1 MAETPNKALRW
12 GVILIAAVLAAG
24 VFTAV
29 LRNTGRQNSAI
40 LDAKSNPTQA
50 ANGGTPS
57 VEAQDPKA
65 QSATTPA
72 GATPAPSTPNT
83 STPAPS
89 TPASNPQANPAVP
102 GAQAPA
108 LKLAARADAAGAADP
123 AALGGLDPAGGD
135 LVKLEFSLH
144 GAGIKSATL
153 ARYFTE
159 IDQKTNVEVQRE
171 QQMLSGRNLTPMA
184 LLGVQ
189 INGTYVDLLSPD
201 VWKSG
206 PAAGNFQAV
215 IYDTETGKD
224 VARVTRRYEL
234 PADSYSVRIHQ
245 NLVNLTD
252 APLTVRWFQ
261 LGPSEM
267 PADKITYGGDKRR
280 VRFGYLVDPK
290 SDPSRQLVLGSDSA
304 VVLDHATFM
313 GPLDAM
319 GRPAADMKL
328 WPNETTAKRGYELVW
343 TGSTNRYFAAIATP
357 LVNLNPPAGT
367 IRALAMPRIEM
378 VDRIVRDGVNGSWL
392 SALRLNDRGET
403 IGAGGTLD
411 ASQALFVGPQSA
423 QVIRRDPL
431 ATATGVDQVVLFNF
445 GGMCGCCTFAW
456 LTEPLLKL
464 LIVLHDY
471 VTRDWALAIM
481 LLVVIVRTTL
491 HPVTKWSQIRVQR
504 FGKQMQS
511 IAPKMQQIKEKF
523 ADDPKKQQEET
534 ARLWREEG
542 INPAGMLGCL
552 PMFLQTP
559 IWIALSAML
568 FFAIEI
574 RHQSAFFGVFQK
586 MGSPDGSFPFW
597 FLGDLAE
604 PDRLIYFHKTLFTA
618 PMMGEISSF
627 NILPLLMGVLF
638 YIQQKYMS
646 PPPSATTT
654 PEQELQMKMM
664 KWMTVFLFPL
674 MMYNAPSGL
683 TLYFFTNSVLGIMES
698 KWIKSHIDKHDLL
711 NVDKMREERK
721 AKGGGAMANWWSNLQ
736 ERAALAKQKQ
746 EEAARK
752 QAGGGKPKNGPQ
764 DRFRNKR

>member
-40 LDAKSNPTQA
+40 LEAKKSPAADASGSQPTVEAAAPKGEGAPAPGTPATNPT
-50 ANGGTPS
+50 ANPG
-57 VEAQDPKA
+57 AN
-65 QSATTPA
+65 SA
-72 GATPAPSTPNT
+72 
-83 STPAPS
+83 
-89 TPASNPQANPAVP
+89 ANPA
-102 GAQAPA
+102 ANATSTQAPTSSPTK
-108 LKLAARADAAGAADP
+108 LSLAARTHEVSQTAP
-123 AALGGLDPAGGD
+123 ASLGSLDPTGAD
-135 LVKLEFSLH
+135 LLKIDFSLH
-144 GAGIKSATL
+144 GAGIKTATL

-159 IDQKTNVEVQRE
+159 IDQKTHVEVQSE
-171 QQMLSGRNLTPMA
+171 HPMMNGKNLTPMA

-189 INGTYVDLLSPD
+189 VNGTYVDLLSPS
-201 VWKSG
+201 VWQIG
-206 PAAGNFQAV
+206 ATAGQFEAV
-215 IYDTETGKD
+215 LYDTTTQKD
-224 VARVTRRYEL
+224 VAKVTRRYEL
-234 PADSYSVRIHQ
+234 VKDSYSVRVHQ
-245 NLVNLTD
+245 SIVNLTD
-252 APLTVRWFQ
+252 GPLTVRWFQ
-261 LGPSEM
+261 LGPAEM
-267 PADKITYGGDKRR
+267 PGDKITYGGDKRR

-290 SDPSRQLVLGSDSA
+290 SDPSRQIVLGNDSS
-304 VVLDHATFM
+304 VVLDHATFI
-313 GPLDAM
+313 GPVDAT
-319 GRPAADMKL
+319 GRPAADLKL

-357 LVNLNPPAGT
+357 LVDVNPPQGT
-367 IRALAMPRIEM
+367 VRALTMPRIET
-378 VDRIVRDGVNGSWL
+378 VDRIVRDGLSGAML
-392 SALRLNDRGET
+392 SAIRLNDRAE
-403 IGAGGTLD
+403 IVPAGGTMD
-411 ASQALFVGPQSA
+411 ASLALFVGPQSA
-423 QVIRRDPL
+423 QVIRRDAL
-431 ATATGVDQVVLFNF
+431 ALATGVDQVVLFNF

-481 LLVVIVRTTL
+481 LLVVLVRTTL

-511 IAPKMQQIKEKF
+511 ISPKMQQIKEKF

-559 IWIALSAML
+559 VWIALSAML

-574 RHQSAFFGVFQK
+574 RHQGAFFGVFQK
-586 MGSPDGSFPFW
+586 MGSPAGNFPYW

-604 PDRLIYFHKTLFTA
+604 PDRLIYFHRTIFNA

-638 YIQQKYMS
+638 YVQQKYMS

-698 KWIKSHIDKHDLL
+698 KWIKRHMDKHDLL

-721 AKGGGAMANWWSNLQ
+721 AKGDGALVNWWAKLQ
-736 ERAALAKQKQ
+736 ERAALAKQRQ
-746 EEAARK
+746 DEAARK
-752 QAGGGKPKNGPQ
+752 QVTGGKPKSGTQ
-764 DRFRNKR
+764 DRFRKR